1 MILLIAMLIHS
12 LVWFLID
19 LVSAW
24 GPDIITEKHKKWLQ
38 GNCIESGPRLMRRQ
52 ASDFQTLFI
61 ATHIIIGVCQPL
73 WSISALDEKYLSVL
87 ISNFPILLICDLWCG
102 VTFPACLQTSSLVI
116 TEWYEDQWQWSLIT
130 CNYWPQ
136 TWQTGHPVLTRDPIS
151 HPELGSQPRPR
162 SRLRIIKISIK
173 WSKSFSLSRL
183 RLSQMPSVLASTI
196 WCLVSGLS
204 ARLKLKVTFLTIV
217 NENWN

>member
-1 MILLIAMLIHS
+1 MAPRQLHRVWAEVDEETGFWFSDTFYRNSYHHWRVSTTLIY
-12 LVWFLID
+12 FRF
-19 LVSAW
+19 
-24 GPDIITEKHKKWLQ
+24 T
-38 GNCIESGPRLMRRQ
+38 
-52 ASDFQTLFI
+52 
-61 ATHIIIGVCQPL
+61 
-73 WSISALDEKYLSVL
+73 LDEKYLSVL

-151 HPELGSQPRPR
+151 LPELRSQPRPR

>member
-12 LVWFLID
+12 LVWFLSD

-38 GNCIESGPRLMRRQ
+38 GNCIESRVWTEVDEETSFWF
-52 ASDFQTLFI
+52 SDTFI
-61 ATHIIIGVCQPL
+61 ATHIIIGECQPL
-73 WSISALDEKYLSVL
+73 WSISALDEKYLCVL
-87 ISNFPILLICDLWCG
+87 ISNFPILLSSDLWCG

-151 HPELGSQPRPR
+151 HPELWYQPRPR

-196 WCLVSGLS
+196 WCLDSALS
-204 ARLKLKVTFLTIV
+204 ARLRCRF
-217 NENWN
+217 